1 MHWSRRILA
10 SPSGATTG
18 KASPWAMHLRLAST
32 RPSASATNSR
42 RQRQRPTGGSDR
54 PERKCTSA
62 GRCGLQR
69 HRGRSPNIFAGDRRP
84 CAPSRFCIQ
93 GAARLFRPVRRL
105 RRVLHWGTA
114 ASRSHR
120 IFLRGRSSAVPRP
133 GRPTSA
139 CKTRIPGQPCSRP
152 FTEPS
157 APAKTR
163 IFPERDCNRGR
174 TGGRAG
180 VTFYEKKT
188 ILLDLTFSMF
198 RLRVNVLSRP
208 CLHLGAVQKS
218 TRVRIPIVPTALFS
232 GRMYPWSIQQ
242 SAGFFLMPAFV

>member
-1 MHWSRRILA
+1 
-10 SPSGATTG
+10 
-18 KASPWAMHLRLAST
+18 MHLRRSL
-32 RPSASATNSR
+32 RPPTPPRTISEHICRRPTPVCPPPGSASR
-42 RQRQRPTGGSDR
+42 
-54 PERKCTSA
+54 
-62 GRCGLQR
+62 
-69 HRGRSPNIFAGDRRP
+69 
-84 CAPSRFCIQ
+84 

-180 VTFYEKKT
+180 GTFYEKKT
-188 ILLDLTFSMF
+188 IPLDLTFFMF